1 MFLARLRWGAEVIT
15 PIIAD
20 AEINSRAFS
29 SIIIIAYQ
37 KESEIVTSNKNRGD
51 TKSFKSILLT
61 SMLSFSKRMRWVWS
75 SFLIILSSIIDELIQ
90 CCIVKMIAMIM
101 MSWISC

>member
-1 MFLARLRWGAEVIT
+1 MFLARLRWGAEVMT

-61 SMLSFSKRMRWVWS
+61 SMLSFSKEDALGMVK
-75 SFLIILSSIIDELIQ
+75 FFDNLIINY
-90 CCIVKMIAMIM
+90 
-101 MSWISC
+101 